1 MFQEGGAANVDERY
15 FFIDNTNNTKTFID
29 PEKLYDTLS
38 MSDAFTITSFVQNP
52 DVSYSPATQE
62 ILRKIVYEKQ
72 SGFSTVDPNTFQFG
86 QLLPDYLTTGAGV
99 RDVAGGVGQGLIGTA
114 EGALNFLQKY
124 ARGIG
129 EGGRQRLEEGFVPRD
144 ILPGGIGSE
153 RMPFSPETTTGTL
166 SDTNLSEIYDRGGML
181 RQGIPQERLV
191 EALSQAKVGDVI
203 TDFTPELEE
212 ITTPQI
218 EDAEVTST
226 FDFRDEDLAARQPKY
241 ATPPDEFAA
250 EQQRKREE
258 QERIQ
263 AEIDASPMLSDTLGT
278 IDPVDSAARR
288 AAFLESVEGLD
299 EFGEPIP
306 GFDKRTS
313 MIEDGIAE
321 ALQELTPIENVVDI
335 DRTEADSLMDV
346 ENKFE
351 GKFDKPKIDL
361 TKVDTT
367 ITAEMEEAAK
377 KRDARQPAEFTDK
390 TKGEFREIFGS
401 DRFLDF
407 IRNVGGELVRTGQI
421 GEGLASGA
429 AKAAEERATR
439 DLLAEQEQ
447 KKFDRELLIAGVKA
461 GTKDPLTVSELNTI
475 ATREEEL
482 SENIRQFQKSETT
495 LSNIN
500 YIINTL
506 EAGGAT
512 GLRGF
517 FGEATDIIQAAIQS
531 DTGERF
537 EDLEPRTR
545 ANALL
550 KVLRQA
556 NVREIL
562 GESGRTISNL
572 DRKIVQDVFGDIK
585 LGTPLSVSLKK
596 LEDSRDNIISG
607 MELSRNKVIGAKSF
621 FDKVNYQ
628 SNVYDANLP
637 IIQIINNFDF
647 ENARNYAGSQQ
658 TTSSA
663 GITDINL

>member
-1 MFQEGGAANVDERY
+1 
-15 FFIDNTNNTKTFID
+15 
-29 PEKLYDTLS
+29 
-38 MSDAFTITSFVQNP
+38 
-52 DVSYSPATQE
+52 
-62 ILRKIVYEKQ
+62 
-72 SGFSTVDPNTFQFG
+72 
-86 QLLPDYLTTGAGV
+86 
-99 RDVAGGVGQGLIGTA
+99 
-114 EGALNFLQKY
+114 
-124 ARGIG
+124 
-129 EGGRQRLEEGFVPRD
+129 
-144 ILPGGIGSE
+144 
-153 RMPFSPETTTGTL
+153 
-166 SDTNLSEIYDRGGML
+166 ML